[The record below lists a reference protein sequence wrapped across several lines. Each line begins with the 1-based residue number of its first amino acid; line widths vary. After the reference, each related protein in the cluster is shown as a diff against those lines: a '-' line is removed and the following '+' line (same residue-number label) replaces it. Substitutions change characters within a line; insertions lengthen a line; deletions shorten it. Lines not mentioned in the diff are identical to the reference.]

1 MYMENRLGRN
11 LLECHPSEGN
21 LMGITYHLEMGSMGI
36 AGIAFSKSLM
46 KCLRVINRSLPL
58 VDVFFWYWGMGQ
70 FHVHSVHPYS
80 RTIDE

>member
-1 MYMENRLGRN
+1 MSPIGGKSNG
-11 LLECHPSEGN
+11 
-21 LMGITYHLEMGSMGI
+21 YHLEMGSMGI

-46 KCLRVINRSLPL
+46 KCLRVINKSLPL
-58 VDVFFWYWGMGQ
+58 VDVFFCIGGMGQ